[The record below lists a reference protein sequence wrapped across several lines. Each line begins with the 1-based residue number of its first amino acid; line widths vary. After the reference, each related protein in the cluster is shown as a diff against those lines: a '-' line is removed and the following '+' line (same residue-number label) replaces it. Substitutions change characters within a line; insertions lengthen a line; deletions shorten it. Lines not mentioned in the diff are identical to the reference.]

1 MGNTEQLR
9 AVEEV
14 RKSLF
19 ALRDEGYQKFHAALI
34 PTVPNDRIIGVRIP
48 VLRKLAR
55 EMATNRPQQVRAF
68 LSVLPHGF
76 YEEDMLHGLLIER
89 EKTFAEAKARLDEFL
104 PFVDN
109 WAVTDATA
117 PKALKKDPAALQDMI
132 SEYLKR
138 EEEYVVRYGIVSAMR
153 FYEVLPDK
161 SAAMDEIAS
170 LSREE
175 YYIKMGAAW
184 FFATVYALDRER
196 AKPYFIRGIGDKFT
210 HNKAIQKARESFR
223 ISDEDK
229 AFLTTLKR
237 V

>member
-117 PKALKKDPAALQDMI
+117 PQALKKDPAALQDMI
-132 SEYLKR
+132 S

-175 YYIKMGAAW
+175 YYIKMAAAW

>member
-1 MGNTEQLR
+1 MENSEQLR
-9 AVEEV
+9 AAFAVQ
-14 RKSLF
+14 KSLF

-34 PTVPNDRIIGVRIP
+34 PTVSSDRIIGVRVP
-48 VLRKLAR
+48 VLRKFAR
-55 EMATNRPQQVRAF
+55 EMATDRPQQAKAF
-68 LSVLPHGF
+68 LSVLPHKF

-89 EKTFAEAKARLDEFL
+89 ATTFAEAKARLDEFL

-109 WAVTDATA
+109 WAVTDAMA
-117 PKALKKDPAALQDMI
+117 PKALKKDPAALQAMI

-138 EEEYVVRYGIVSAMR
+138 KEEYVVRYGIVSAMR

-161 SAAMDEIAS
+161 SAAMDEIAL

-175 YYIKMGAAW
+175 YYVKMAAAW
-184 FFATVYALDRER
+184 FFATVYALDKER

-229 AFLTTLKR
+229 RFLATLKR
-237 V
+237 G